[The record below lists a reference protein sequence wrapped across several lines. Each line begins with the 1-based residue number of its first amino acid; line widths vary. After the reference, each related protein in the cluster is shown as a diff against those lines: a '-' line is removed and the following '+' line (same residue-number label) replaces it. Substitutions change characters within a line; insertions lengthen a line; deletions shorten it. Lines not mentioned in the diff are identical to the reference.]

1 MDCIFCKII
10 NKEIPTEIVFENDHI
25 VAFKDIHPKAPTHIL
40 IVPRKHV
47 ESINHLGSED
57 RDVIAEIIL
66 VAPKIA
72 EIMKTKDGYKLAF
85 NVGRKGGQIVDHLHM
100 HLLAWPEDDKEAKR
114 KEVAP
119 I

>member
-1 MDCIFCKII
+1 L
-10 NKEIPTEIVFENDHI
+10 T
-25 VAFKDIHPKAPTHIL
+25 
-40 IVPRKHV
+40 
-47 ESINHLGSED
+47 
-57 RDVIAEIIL
+57 
-66 VAPKIA
+66 APKIA
-72 EIMKTKDGYKLAF
+72 GMMKTKDGYKLAF